1 MAKNGNGEG
10 SIYPHKKNGKKV
22 GYRGAYWVH
31 TAEGP
36 KRRYVSGKTREEVH
50 DKLIEALGSRAQGL
64 VFDAGSLTIGEY
76 LTRWLEDSVRG
87 TVRVSTYE
95 VHRHMIQP
103 HIVPALGRL
112 KLKDLN
118 PAHVRALYREKLD
131 SGLSAAT
138 VRKMHSILRKAL
150 KQAVLDGLIPR
161 NVCEAVKPP
170 KVERKEI
177 TPLDRQQAKALLEA
191 ASGDRLEA
199 LYVLAVHTGMRE
211 GELLGLKWE
220 DVDLE
225 RGLLRLRHA
234 LVREGGKVVL
244 GDLKTPK
251 SRRSVRLTAVA
262 TNALRGHLERQ
273 LAEMERMGSLY
284 QPGGLVFATEHGTLI
299 NPSNLRN
306 RSFKPLL
313 RRAFGEARPD
323 ICFHD
328 LRHTCATLLLTQGT
342 HPKLVQELLG
352 HATIAMTL
360 DTYSHFLPSMGEQTV
375 RAMEAAL
382 S

>member
-1 MAKNGNGEG
+1 MDKNGNGEG
-10 SIYPHKKNGKKV
+10 SIYPHKRNGKKV
-22 GYRGAYWVH
+22 GYRGAYVVH

-36 KRRYVSGKTREEVH
+36 KRRYVTGKTRDEVH
-50 DKLIEALGSRAQGL
+50 GKLVEALGNRAQGL
-64 VFDAGSLTIGEY
+64 NFGAGNVTVGTY
-76 LTRWLEDSVRG
+76 LERWLKDSVKG
-87 TVRVSTYE
+87 TVRQSTYE
-95 VHRHMIQP
+95 VHRYMLEP
-103 HIVPALGRL
+103 HIIPTLGRL

-118 PAHVRALYREKLD
+118 PAHVRGFYREKLD
-131 SGLSAAT
+131 ARLSAAT
-138 VRKMHSILRKAL
+138 VRKMHSVLRKAL

-161 NVCEAVKPP
+161 NICEAVKPP

-177 TPLDRQQAKALLEA
+177 RPLDREQTRALLEA

-199 LYVLAVHTGMRE
+199 LYVLAIHTGLRE

-225 RGLLRLRHA
+225 RGVLRLRRA
-234 LVREGGKVVL
+234 LVREGGKTAL

-251 SRRSVRLTAVA
+251 SRRSVRLTRAA
-262 TNALRGHLERQ
+262 ADALRAHLQRQ
-273 LAEMERMGSLY
+273 LEEMEQVGSLY
-284 QPGGLVFATEHGTLI
+284 QPGGLVFATESGTLI

-313 RRAFGEARPD
+313 RRAGLPD

-328 LRHTCATLLLTQGT
+328 LRHTCATLLLSQGT

-360 DTYSHFLPSMGEQTV
+360 DTYSHFLPSMGDQTV

-382 S
+382 T

>member
-1 MAKNGNGEG
+1 VPLSSYSPVAK
-10 SIYPHKKNGKKV
+10 SSL
-22 GYRGAYWVH
+22 RGC
-31 TAEGP
+31 E
-36 KRRYVSGKTREEVH
+36 
-50 DKLIEALGSRAQGL
+50 I
-64 VFDAGSLTIGEY
+64 FNAGTLTVEEY
-76 LTRWLEDSVRG
+76 LERWLKDFVRG
-87 TVRVSTYE
+87 TVRPSTFE

-118 PAHVRALYREKLD
+118 SVHVRGFYREKLD

-138 VRKMHSILRKAL
+138 VRKMHSVLRKAL
-150 KQAVLDGLIPR
+150 KQAVLDGLVPR
-161 NVCEAVKPP
+161 NVCEAVKLP

-177 TPLDRQQAKALLEA
+177 NPLDREHTKALLEA
-191 ASGDRLEA
+191 ASEDRLEA
-199 LYVLAVHTGMRE
+199 LYVLAVHTGLRE
-211 GELLGLKWE
+211 GELLDLKWE

-225 RGLLRLRHA
+225 RSVLRLMHG
-234 LVREGGKVVL
+234 LIREGSKTTL
-244 GDLKTPK
+244 GDLKTSK
-251 SRRSVRLTAVA
+251 SRRSVRLTRAA
-262 TNALRGHLERQ
+262 TEALRSHLERQ
-273 LAEMERMGSLY
+273 LEEIERMGSLY
-284 QPGGLVFATEHGTLI
+284 QPGGLVFATETGTLI

-313 RRAFGEARPD
+313 KRANLPD

-328 LRHTCATLLLTQGT
+328 LRHTCATLLLLQGT

-360 DTYSHFLPSMGEQTV
+360 DTYSHFLSSMGDQTV
-375 RAMEAAL
+375 RAMEAAP

>member
-1 MAKNGNGEG
+1 M
-10 SIYPHKKNGKKV
+10 I
-22 GYRGAYWVH
+22 
-31 TAEGP
+31 
-36 KRRYVSGKTREEVH
+36 
-50 DKLIEALGSRAQGL
+50 
-64 VFDAGSLTIGEY
+64 FDAGSLTVGEY
-76 LTRWLEDSVRG
+76 LTQWLDDSVKG
-87 TVRVSTYE
+87 TVRMSTYE

-103 HIVPALGRL
+103 HINPALGRL
-112 KLKDLN
+112 RLKDLT
-118 PAHVRALYREKLD
+118 PVHVRSFYREKLE
-131 SGLSAAT
+131 SGLSSAT

-170 KVERKEI
+170 KVEHKEI
-177 TPLDRQQAKALLEA
+177 SPLDREQVKALLEA

-211 GELLGLKWE
+211 GELLGLRWE
-220 DVDLE
+220 DADLG
-225 RGLLRLRHA
+225 RGVLRLRRA
-234 LVREGGKVVL
+234 LVREGGRAVL

-251 SRRSVRLTAVA
+251 SRRSVRLTRAA
-262 TNALRGHLERQ
+262 GDALRSHLERQ
-273 LAEMERMGSLY
+273 LEEMERMGSLY
-284 QPGGLVFATEHGTLI
+284 QPGGLVFATESGTLT
-299 NPSNLRN
+299 NPSNLRI

-313 RRAFGEARPD
+313 KRAGLPD

-328 LRHTCATLLLTQGT
+328 LRHTCATLLLSQGT

-360 DTYSHFLPSMGEQTV
+360 DTYSHFLPSMGDQTV
-375 RAMEAAL
+375 KAMEAAL

>member
-1 MAKNGNGEG
+1 MPKRGNGEG
-10 SIYPHKKNGKKV
+10 SIYPYKNKAGKVV

-36 KRRYVSGKTREEVH
+36 KRRYVSGKTRDEVH
-50 DKLIEALGSRAQGL
+50 QKLIEALGNRAQGV
-64 VFDAGSLTIGEY
+64 VFDAGSVTVGEY

-95 VHRHMIQP
+95 VHRHMIEP
-103 HIVPALGRL
+103 HIIPALGRI
-112 KLKDLN
+112 KLRDLN
-118 PAHVRALYREKLD
+118 PVHVRGFYREKLD
-131 SGLSAAT
+131 SGLSPAT

-161 NVCEAVKPP
+161 NVCDAVKPP

-177 TPLDRQQAKALLEA
+177 KPLDREQAKVLLEA

-211 GELLGLKWE
+211 GELLGLRWE

-234 LVREGGKVVL
+234 LVREGGKAVL

-251 SRRSVRLTAVA
+251 SRRSVRLTHAA
-262 TNALRGHLERQ
+262 AEALRNHLKRQ
-273 LAEMERMGSLY
+273 LEEMERIGSLY
-284 QPGGLVFATEHGTLI
+284 QPGGLVFATASGTLI

-306 RSFKPLL
+306 RSFKPLIK
-313 RRAFGEARPD
+313 RAGLPD
-323 ICFHD
+323 ISFHD
-328 LRHTCATLLLTQGT
+328 
-342 HPKLVQELLG
+342 
-352 HATIAMTL
+352 
-360 DTYSHFLPSMGEQTV
+360 
-375 RAMEAAL
+375 
-382 S
+382 

>member
-1 MAKNGNGEG
+1 VAKNGNGEG

-36 KRRYVSGKTREEVH
+36 KRRYVTGKTRDEVR
-50 DKLIEALGSRAQGL
+50 DKLIEALGNRAQGL
-64 VFDAGSLTIGEY
+64 VFDAGTLTVGEY
-76 LTRWLEDSVRG
+76 LGRWLKDSVRG

-95 VHRHMIQP
+95 VTRHMVEP
-103 HIVPALGRL
+103 HIIPALGRI

-118 PAHVRALYREKLD
+118 SAHVRGFYREKLD

-138 VRKMHSILRKAL
+138 VRKMHGALHKAL
-150 KQAVLDGLIPR
+150 KQAVSDGLIPR

-170 KVERKEI
+170 KVERKEV
-177 TPLDRQQAKALLEA
+177 TPLDQDQARALLEA
-191 ASGDRLEA
+191 VAGDRFEA
-199 LYVLAVHTGMRE
+199 LYVLAIHTGMRE
-211 GELLGLKWE
+211 GELLGLRWE

-225 RGLLRLRHA
+225 RGILRLRRA
-234 LVREGGKVVL
+234 LVREGGRTVL
-244 GDLKTPK
+244 GDLKTAK
-251 SRRSVRLTAVA
+251 SRRGVRLTSAA
-262 TNALRGHLERQ
+262 AEALRGQLERQ
-273 LAEMERMGSLY
+273 MEEMERMGSLY
-284 QPGGLVFATEHGTLI
+284 QPGGLVFATESGTLI

-313 RRAFGEARPD
+313 KRVGLPD

-328 LRHTCATLLLTQGT
+328 LRHTCATLLLSQGT

-360 DTYSHFLPSMGEQTV
+360 DTYSHFLPSMGDQTV

>member
-1 MAKNGNGEG
+1 MAKNGNSEG

-22 GYRGAYWVH
+22 GYRGAYVVH

-36 KRRYVSGKTREEVH
+36 KRRYVSGKTRDEVH
-50 DKLIEALGSRAQGL
+50 DKLIEALGNRAQGL
-64 VFDAGSLTIGEY
+64 VFDAGSLTVGEY
-76 LTRWLEDSVRG
+76 LTRWLKDSVRG

-95 VHRHMIQP
+95 VHRHMIEP

-118 PAHVRALYREKLD
+118 PTHVRGIYREKLD
-131 SGLSAAT
+131 AGLSAAT

-177 TPLDRQQAKALLEA
+177 TPLNREQAKTLLEA
-191 ASGDRLEA
+191 ANSAGDRLEA
-199 LYVLAVHTGMRE
+199 LYVLAIHTGMRE

-225 RGLLRLRHA
+225 RGVLRLRRA
-234 LVREGGKVVL
+234 LVREGGKVTL

-251 SRRSVRLTAVA
+251 SRRSVRLTRDAA
-262 TNALRGHLERQ
+262 DALSAHLQRQ
-273 LAEMERMGSLY
+273 LEEMERMGSLY
-284 QPGGLVFATEHGTLI
+284 QPGGLAFATESGTLI

-313 RRAFGEARPD
+313 KHAGLPD

-328 LRHTCATLLLTQGT
+328 LRHTCATLLLSQGT

-360 DTYSHFLPSMGEQTV
+360 DTYSHFLPSMGDQTV

>member
-1 MAKNGNGEG
+1 VAKRGNGEG
-10 SIYPHKKNGKKV
+10 SIYPIRDKKGRII
-22 GYRGAYWVH
+22 GYRASYWIH
-31 TAEGP
+31 TADGP
-36 KRRYVSGKTREEVH
+36 KRRYLSAKKREDVS

-64 VFDAGSLTIGEY
+64 VFDAGTLTVWEY
-76 LTRWLEDSVRG
+76 LERWLKDSVKD
-87 TVRVSTYE
+87 TVRPSTYE
-95 VHRHMIQP
+95 VHRHMVEP
-103 HIVPALGRL
+103 HIIPALGRL

-118 PAHVRALYREKLD
+118 PVHVRHFYREKLD

-138 VRKMHSILRKAL
+138 VRKMHRVLRKAL

-177 TPLDRQQAKALLEA
+177 SPLDREQAKALLEA
-191 ASGDRLEA
+191 AREDRLEA
-199 LYVLAVHTGMRE
+199 LYVLAIHTGMRE
-211 GELLGLKWE
+211 GELLGLKWD

-225 RGLLRLRHA
+225 ANVLRLRRA
-234 LVREGGKVVL
+234 LVREGGKVKV
-244 GDLKTPK
+244 GDLKTAK
-251 SRRSVRLTAVA
+251 SRRSIRLTRAA
-262 TNALRGHLERQ
+262 ADALRGHLERQ

-284 QPGGLVFATEHGTLI
+284 QPGGLVFATESGTLI

-313 RRAFGEARPD
+313 KRASLPD

-328 LRHTCATLLLTQGT
+328 LRHTCATLLLSQDT

-360 DTYSHFLPSMGEQTV
+360 DTYSHFLPSMGDQTV